1 MNFKHKTQIVNFPK
15 GIPWNK
21 LQTSNYV
28 SHFTL
33 QISRFMPHVS
43 RFTFYILY
51 FTLFSLL
58 LLNSCSLNRFVMNS
72 ASSFIEDGVL
82 AVYEEEDLELAEQF
96 LASNLKT
103 IEILLTKDP
112 DNTRLNLLAAQGF
125 GAYAMAFIEDN
136 DPERASRFYLRGLKY
151 SFRALPKK
159 KRFNKKITPADLEKL
174 LPSYNKND
182 VPALFW
188 LGYNW
193 GSYVM
198 HHLNDPK
205 ELINLSKVEMLMRRV
220 LELDE
225 KYNFAG
231 VHLFYATFYAARPPI
246 LGGNPELG
254 RKHFLKNMELNNN
267 KFLMTKVYY
276 ARYYAFQVQDKELFD
291 QLLKEVLEADL
302 DKYPEVRLMN
312 EIAKRKALQLKKE
325 EDLHWFPKD

>member
-1 MNFKHKTQIVNFPK
+1 MNFKRKTQIVNYKSLF
-15 GIPWNK
+15 
-21 LQTSNYV
+21 TS
-28 SHFTL
+28 
-33 QISRFMPHVS
+33 
-43 RFTFYILY
+43 Y
-51 FTLFSLL
+51 FLLLTSFSLL
-58 LLNSCSLNRFVMNS
+58 LLNSCSLNRFIINS

-96 LASNLKT
+96 LASNLET

-112 DNTRLNLLAAQGF
+112 DNHRLNLLAAQGF
-125 GAYAMAFIEDN
+125 GAYAMAFVEDN

-151 SFRALPKK
+151 SFRALPEK
-159 KRFNKKITPADLEKL
+159 KRFNEKIIPADLEKL

-188 LGYNW
+188 IGYNW
-193 GSYVM
+193 GSYVL
-198 HHLNDPK
+198 HHLNDPRT
-205 ELINLSKVEMLMRRV
+205 LVNLSKVEMIMRRV

-231 VHLFYATFYAARPPI
+231 VHLFYGTFYAGRPSI

-254 RKHFLKNMELNNN
+254 RKHFLKNMELNDH

-312 EIAKRKALQLKKE
+312 EIAKRKALQLKKD
-325 EDLHWFPKD
+325 EDLYWFPE